1 MVSHTKKRRPTPRRS
16 RSRSRSLRGR
26 LAPRRRSRHVLR
38 AGEANR
44 LAGVGAATGAA
55 LGALTGNEATATD
68 KAKAAALFGSVGY
81 GYGSAADSVTNFAQ
95 NVAKGTPR
103 EKSSWSDFA
112 PLAVGA
118 AVGGTAYFKPQI
130 TNKVSP
136 KELLGDLEEKDK
148 WGSLGMGTAAYGAT
162 AALRDAYQAYNK
174 KGAHAP
180 KHGKRSASNKKRR

>member
-1 MVSHTKKRRPTPRRS
+1 MVSHAKKQRPTPR

-55 LGALTGNEATATD
+55 YGMMMNPEASRTEQAKVGAI
-68 KAKAAALFGSVGY
+68 FGSAGY
-81 GYGSAADSVTNFAQ
+81 GYGSAANSVTNFAQ

-118 AVGGTAYFKPQI
+118 AVGGTTYFKPGVI
-130 TNKVSP
+130 NKLTGLEDINEKNKKVSAIF
-136 KELLGDLEEKDK
+136 G
-148 WGSLGMGTAAYGAT
+148 AAGYGAT

-174 KGAHAP
+174 KGAHAT
-180 KHGKRSASNKKRR
+180 KQGKKSASNKKRR

>member
-1 MVSHTKKRRPTPRRS
+1 
-16 RSRSRSLRGR
+16 
-26 LAPRRRSRHVLR
+26 VLR

-55 LGALTGNEATATD
+55 IGALGGDDAKE
-68 KAKAAALFGSVGY
+68 KAEAAALFGSVGY

-118 AVGGTAYFKPQI
+118 AVGGTTYFKPGVI
-130 TNKVSP
+130 KKLTGEK
-136 KELLGDLEEKDK
+136 KIDEKDK
-148 WGSLGMGTAAYGAT
+148 EASAIFGAAGYGAT

>member
-1 MVSHTKKRRPTPRRS
+1 M
-16 RSRSRSLRGR
+16 
-26 LAPRRRSRHVLR
+26 LR

-55 LGALTGNEATATD
+55 VGALLTGNDNTPIKE
-68 KAKAAALFGSVGY
+68 KAKAAAYLGSFGY
-81 GYGSAADSVTNFAQ
+81 GYGSAANSVTNFAQ

-118 AVGGTAYFKPQI
+118 AVGGTTYFKPQI
-130 TNKVSP
+130 TNRVNP
-136 KELLGDLEEKDK
+136 MEDLEEKNK
-148 WGSLGMGTAAYGAT
+148 EGSLGMGTAAYGAT